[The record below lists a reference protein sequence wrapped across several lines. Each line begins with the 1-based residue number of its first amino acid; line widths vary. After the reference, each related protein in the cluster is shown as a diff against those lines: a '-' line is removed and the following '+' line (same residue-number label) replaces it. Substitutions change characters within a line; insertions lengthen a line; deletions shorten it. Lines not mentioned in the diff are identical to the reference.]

1 MTLRSR
7 FVAAHPDFP
16 LLSESDPKGIDAFL
30 RARAWIAPDE
40 PVRCCRRAGEG
51 NMNLTLRIETDR
63 RSFVLKQSRPWVEK
77 YDTIPAPWD
86 RSLFECRFYELTR
99 GLPGV
104 SDRMPELLHAD
115 AEARA
120 LLLEDLAGARDLTS
134 LYRDDA
140 LTGTEIDALGDY
152 LRRLHRGTAG
162 SAELSQ
168 LANREMRSLNH
179 EHIFLVPL
187 ADDNG
192 LDLETFEPGLADAA
206 RKLRRDDR
214 YRKLVAETATRYL
227 CDGAYLVHGDYFPGS
242 WLRTRGGLRVIDP
255 EFAFPGDPEVDVGC
269 ALAHLALSD
278 QPIDARRRLQDRYE
292 SSVDPKL
299 DPVWLARYAAAEVM
313 RRLIGVAQLPL
324 PDERSGSSGPR
335 AALLERSRRA
345 MRCGN
350 VDALWNG

>member
-1 MTLRSR
+1 
-7 FVAAHPDFP
+7 
-16 LLSESDPKGIDAFL
+16 
-30 RARAWIAPDE
+30 
-40 PVRCCRRAGEG
+40 
-51 NMNLTLRIETDR
+51 MNLTLRIETDR

-86 RSLFECRFYELTR
+86 RSLFEGRFYELTR

-104 SDRMPELLHAD
+104 AERMPELLHAD
-115 AEARA
+115 PEARV
-120 LLLEDLAGARDLTS
+120 LLLEDLADARDLTS
-134 LYRDDA
+134 LYRGDT
-140 LTGTEIDALGDY
+140 LTGAEIDALGDY

-179 EHIFLVPL
+179 EHIFRVPL

-192 LDLETFEPGLADAA
+192 LDLEAFAPGLAHAA
-206 RKLRRDDR
+206 RKLFRDDR

-227 CDGAYLVHGDYFPGS
+227 RDGDCLVHGDYFPGS
-242 WLRTRGGLRVIDP
+242 WLRTPGGLRVIDP

-269 ALAHLALSD
+269 ALAHLALAD
-278 QPIDARRRLQDRYE
+278 QPIDARLRLQDRYE
-292 SSVDPKL
+292 SSGDPKL
-299 DPVWLARYAAAEVM
+299 DPIWLARYAAAEVM

-324 PDERSGSSGPR
+324 PDERSGGSGLR
-335 AALLERSRRA
+335 AALLERSRRT